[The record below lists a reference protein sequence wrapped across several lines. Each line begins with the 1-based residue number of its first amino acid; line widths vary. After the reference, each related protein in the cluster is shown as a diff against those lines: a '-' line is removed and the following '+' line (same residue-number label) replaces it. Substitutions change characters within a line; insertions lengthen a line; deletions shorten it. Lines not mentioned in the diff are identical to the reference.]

1 MALLAQRMNH
11 MHMHAS
17 RAAALLLGLGLLAGC
32 ASQPAPTP
40 APEPVVAPSPAPPPA
55 VNNET
60 KTEVTLDEETNVFFM
75 LASSTLSRDEKDKLR
90 RHAARLKEDG
100 EQIVTLVGHTDNTGS
115 RAYNLA
121 IADQRVNAV
130 ARYLKALGVPTRQV
144 RKGFA
149 PREQT
154 PPTCK
159 SSACLQK
166 MRRVEL
172 IFAAD

>member
-1 MALLAQRMNH
+1 MPINTFRTTALLIA
-11 MHMHAS
+11 
-17 RAAALLLGLGLLAGC
+17 LGLFAGC
-32 ASQPAPTP
+32 ASQPAPAP
-40 APEPVVAPSPAPPPA
+40 KPEPVVAPSPATPVA
-55 VNNET
+55 KAAET
-60 KTEVTLDEETNVFFM
+60 EKEKLDIAPDEEHNVFFT
-75 LASSTLSRDEKDKLR
+75 LASSSLSHGEKNKLR
-90 RHAARLKEDG
+90 RHAAHLKENI
-100 EQIVTLVGHTDNTGS
+100 ERTVTLVGHTDNTGS

-130 ARYLKALGVPTRQV
+130 ARYLKALGVAPHQV

-154 PPTCK
+154 PATCK
-159 SSACLQK
+159 TSACLQK

>member
-1 MALLAQRMNH
+1 MSINTSRITALFVV
-11 MHMHAS
+11 
-17 RAAALLLGLGLLAGC
+17 LGLFAGC
-32 ASQPAPTP
+32 ASQPAPAP
-40 APEPVVAPSPAPPPA
+40 ASEPVVAPSPAPAPA
-55 VNNET
+55 TNTHQADKPEIAP
-60 KTEVTLDEETNVFFM
+60 DEEMNVFFM
-75 LASSTLSRDEKDKLR
+75 LASSTLSRDEKEKLR

-154 PPTCK
+154 QPTCK